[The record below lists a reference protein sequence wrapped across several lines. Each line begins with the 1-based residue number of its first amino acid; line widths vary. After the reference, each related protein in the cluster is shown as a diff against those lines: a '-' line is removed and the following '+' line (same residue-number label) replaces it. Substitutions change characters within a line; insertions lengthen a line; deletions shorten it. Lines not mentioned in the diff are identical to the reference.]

1 MSFANITFRDVLG
14 EERARTKKWS
24 QRYLSLAAEVGSW
37 SKDPRRKIGS
47 IIVGK
52 NGEIL
57 SQGYNGFPRN
67 VQDKDDRYNDRDL
80 KHMFVVHAEI
90 NAILNA
96 ARNGTRIEGSTMY
109 LHGLPPCCDCTKAII
124 QSGIRKLIIQV
135 DGDTKISPNW
145 EKSFEVSR
153 TMLQEAKLKYIVVDQ
168 DANIIY
174 NVF

>member
-1 MSFANITFRDVLG
+1 MINITFNDVLG

-24 QRYLSLAAEVGSW
+24 QRYLGLAAEVASW

-57 SQGYNGFPRN
+57 SQGYNGFPRG
-67 VQDKDDRYNDRDL
+67 VHDHEKRYNNREL

-96 ARNGTRIEGSTMY
+96 ARNGTRIAGSTMY
-109 LHGLPPCCDCTKAII
+109 LYGLPPCCDCAKAII
-124 QSGIRKLIIQV
+124 QSGISKLVIRV
-135 DGDTKISPNW
+135 DDGVEISPDW
-145 EKSFEVSR
+145 VKSFEVSR
-153 TMLQEAKLKYIVVDQ
+153 EMLKEAKLKYIVVDS
-168 DANIIY
+168 DANIVY
-174 NVF
+174 DVF